1 MKTSIENSDNNKVSS
16 AVIPAEKQQ
25 FIDLAKE
32 QYFLSEGGSVDLTG
46 IRIPKISLSELP
58 LDIIYELH
66 TNYFMITFD
75 PKEKPNIDFI
85 SGSDQSTPPS
95 LITFKAQGEIFR
107 QSIRIARKKFPSIR
121 HASSHATD
129 FELIVGFSAH
139 VEGKTI
145 QEVFSNAKKI
155 AAEVLKPIN
164 DTFQIVEQ
172 RIQELKKNSK
182 K

>member
-1 MKTSIENSDNNKVSS
+1 MKTSTESIDKNEVTS
-16 AVIPAEKQQ
+16 AVIPVEKQQ
-25 FIDLAKE
+25 FIEIGKK
-32 QYFLSEGGSVDLTG
+32 QYSLTGEGCVDLTG
-46 IRIPKISLSELP
+46 IRMPKISLSDLP
-58 LDIIYELH
+58 ENIIYELCAD
-66 TNYFMITFD
+66 YFIIKFN
-75 PKEKPNIDFI
+75 PEEKPNIDFI

-107 QSIRIARKKFPSIR
+107 QSIRIARKKYPSIR

-145 QEVFSNAKKI
+145 QEVFNSAKII
-155 AAEVLKPIN
+155 AAEVLKPID
-164 DTFQIVEQ
+164 DTFQIVDQ
-172 RIQELKKNSK
+172 RIKELKKRSK